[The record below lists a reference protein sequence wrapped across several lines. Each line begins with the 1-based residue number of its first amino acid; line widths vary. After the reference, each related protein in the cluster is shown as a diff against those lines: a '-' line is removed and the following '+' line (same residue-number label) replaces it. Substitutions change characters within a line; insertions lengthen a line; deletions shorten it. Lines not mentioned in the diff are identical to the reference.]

1 MENTDATQKICFTL
15 APHTDGNGVNVTQ
28 IQIDD
33 EAAIPIDIA
42 GPLTAES
49 AQIIAKEFTYRMSP
63 PPLYEKAA
71 SNPETLTGSVN
82 SVNSVTELTPP
93 PPPTNNIMNAQ
104 LTGKYQQYTL
114 GSLLNELK
122 LPKGDENRTMTTRRY
137 NLATAINNKLADWN
151 KIKDLTAL
159 DERQN
164 NVITSDIIALVEN
177 KNNDMMVGVDR
188 RTGRIVLGGAHK
200 TVKNLH
206 TRRRV
211 KSNTRKGHV
220 YRQNT
225 SRRAAPRHRVTRR
238 R

>member
-15 APHTDGNGVNVTQ
+15 APQADGNGVNVTQ
-28 IQIDD
+28 IQIDSND
-33 EAAIPIDIA
+33 AIPIDIA

-49 AQIIAKEFTYRMSP
+49 AQIIAKEFTNRQANKGVIVDQP
-63 PPLYEKAA
+63 IIENTQQLP
-71 SNPETLTGSVN
+71 TN
-82 SVNSVTELTPP
+82 SVNSVTELPSIPP
-93 PPPTNNIMNAQ
+93 INDIMNTN

-114 GSLLNELK
+114 GSLLNELN
-122 LPKGDENRTMTTRRY
+122 LPMGNKNQPTTTRRH

-159 DERQN
+159 DKRQN

-177 KNNDMMVGVDR
+177 KDNDMTVGVNKK
-188 RTGRIVLGGAHK
+188 TGRIVLGGAHK